1 GTAAAAGAATG
12 TGGGLVDSYGN
23 PVPVSYDQAA
33 TVQAQARP
41 TLWGLPA
48 TGVLIGGAILL
59 VGFTAIIVWT
69 VSGAVR
75 DRAFRAGALAAA
87 GHPDAVDDPDAG
99 DTVDADGAV
108 VPGAAR

>member
-1 GTAAAAGAATG
+1 TG
-12 TGGGLVDSYGN
+12 IGGGLVDSYGN

-99 DTVDADGAV
+99 DTGDTGDADGAV

>member
-1 GTAAAAGAATG
+1 M
-12 TGGGLVDSYGN
+12 
-23 PVPVSYDQAA
+23 SYDQAA

-99 DTVDADGAV
+99 DTGDTVDADGAV

>member
-1 GTAAAAGAATG
+1 M
-12 TGGGLVDSYGN
+12 
-23 PVPVSYDQAA
+23 SYDQAA

-87 GHPDAVDDPDAG
+87 GHPDAG